1 MHIMMFTE
9 RPYYHVPEDEIIKNA
24 SYFGIPNTHFD
35 PAKGAELLNTY
46 FDEVLYA
53 EDRGFDGVMLN
64 EHHGTPFCM
73 GSPMNVPSGWRKS
86 WP

>member
-9 RPYYHVPEDEIIKNA
+9 RPYHHVPEDEIIKNA

-35 PAKGAELLNTY
+35 AAKGGALYNEY

-53 EDRGFDGVMLN
+53 EEMGFDGIMLN
-64 EHHGTPFCM
+64 
-73 GSPMNVPSGWRKS
+73 
-86 WP
+86 